1 LHRTQMLKGKEKKE
15 SKSSASAHHAATCH
29 RQLKGLQDVDGL
41 DIRQKSPFRRVR
53 TKEKAPP
60 KPWRDQHIGTRGEG
74 LPSRCTVQ
82 YGLPSPCTRQKFPP
96 RPEQRKGP
104 AADGTTSAGT
114 EHQDIKLARVS
125 QEVFE
130 QARAQENLDG
140 SPISQQALTGAGA
153 GPANGSSR
161 TQHLTEVYFSRWR
174 KRLNAPTAGRYM
186 KFGTTKP

>member
-1 LHRTQMLKGKEKKE
+1 VARALDCCAVNEKQILITGATNGIGLAAAE
-15 SKSSASAHHAATCH
+15 ALAARSAHHAATCH

-114 EHQDIKLARVS
+114 EPQDIKSARVS
-125 QEVFE
+125 QEVFG
-130 QARAQENLDG
+130 QARAQENIDG
-140 SPISQQALTGAGA
+140 SPISQQALTGVGA
-153 GPANGSSR
+153 GPA
-161 TQHLTEVYFSRWR
+161 
-174 KRLNAPTAGRYM
+174 
-186 KFGTTKP
+186 